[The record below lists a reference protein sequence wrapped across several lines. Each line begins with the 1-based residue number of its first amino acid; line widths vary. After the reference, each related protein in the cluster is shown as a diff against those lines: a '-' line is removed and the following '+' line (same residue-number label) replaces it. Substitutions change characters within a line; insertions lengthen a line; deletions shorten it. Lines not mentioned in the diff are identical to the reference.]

1 MYKIILEKKTNSKSF
16 GELSQRWKL
25 NIVKKVNKPKQLVVF
40 IQALQGTGKST
51 IAELVC
57 KKARSEEND
66 WKYIEQDQFNGDTK
80 KCQEAL
86 KQLLKAGTE
95 VIIISRCNMN
105 LQHYKNYLELVLKY
119 CNAVFINFSDTN
131 GNIKSKLTLA
141 RSIAGILNRSTST
154 DKVVF
159 GSDTISLE
167 DAVKYTSTNMK
178 FWSPHPQALLLPV
191 LNHNEKL
198 SVMANNTDD
207 LIEFSKEHCQEL
219 MLLSRPIKSI
229 VIEFYEMIRIIPKDN
244 YVTKKSFKYQL
255 LQKNIFISFQIQK
268 QDKKVL
274 KKFLENNHDC
284 SSQKLIKCDHVT
296 QYFKSKKDNCD
307 IDLLSFPND
316 SAVITI
322 DSLVTNNSSGMSA
335 FFVSSIKYLNGDDVY
350 IHSKCPH
357 ITAFV
362 PEGCSPKDSLGF
374 VSKKDSSVTIIP
386 YKASFTVKCRYHTR
400 K

>member
-1 MYKIILEKKTNSKSF
+1 
-16 GELSQRWKL
+16 
-25 NIVKKVNKPKQLVVF
+25 
-40 IQALQGTGKST
+40 
-51 IAELVC
+51 
-57 KKARSEEND
+57 
-66 WKYIEQDQFNGDTK
+66 
-80 KCQEAL
+80 
-86 KQLLKAGTE
+86 
-95 VIIISRCNMN
+95 MN

-119 CNAVFINFSDTN
+119 CHAVFINFSDTN
-131 GNIKSKLTLA
+131 GKMKTKLTLA

-178 FWSPHPQALLLPV
+178 FWSPHPQALVLPV
-191 LNHNEKL
+191 LNYNEKL
-198 SVMANNTDD
+198 SIMANNTDD
-207 LIEFSKEHCQEL
+207 LIEFSKQNSKEL
-219 MLLSRPIKSI
+219 MLLSRPLKTI
-229 VIEFYEMIRIIPKDN
+229 VIDFYKMICNIPKDN
-244 YVTKKSFKYQL
+244 YVTKKTFKSQL
-255 LQKNIFISFQIQK
+255 LQKSIFTSFQIQK
-268 QDKKVL
+268 KDKKIL
-274 KKFLENNHDC
+274 KTFLENNLDC
-284 SSQKLIKCDHVT
+284 ISQKLIKCDHIT

-322 DSLVTNNSSGMSA
+322 DSLVTNNYSGMSA

-362 PEGCSPKDSLGF
+362 PEGCSPKDSLDF